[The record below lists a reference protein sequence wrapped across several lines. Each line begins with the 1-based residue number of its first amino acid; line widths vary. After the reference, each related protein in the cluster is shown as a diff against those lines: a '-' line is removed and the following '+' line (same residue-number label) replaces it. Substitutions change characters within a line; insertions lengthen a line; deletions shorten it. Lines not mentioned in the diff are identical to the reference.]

1 MNDIKVLMA
10 IQYSLPLTTT
20 PLVDLAENLGKNY
33 YDLEKEIK
41 FYKDNGILRRYGVTL
56 NYKALSNFK
65 QAALV
70 GFRAGD
76 YIRVANL
83 LNSFDEIKI
92 KHNFLRDSFY
102 NLWFTVKGYDVEE
115 IKKFVD
121 EVAKKTGVADYV
133 VLPTKKVYKMDVK
146 YDLYRGISWSEK
158 IIELEEVPSLKDLG
172 IEEEFILQLE
182 SLPVERRP
190 FRSFGYKEEEIVSI
204 LEELIKKGVCR
215 DFSGILNE
223 KKIGFKENGM
233 FAIKTSKPS
242 KIAEKLLYSYP
253 QITHLVERIPSEK
266 WNYSLYFMVHATS
279 REPIERIKS
288 EVEKLNSVEDVT
300 VIYSKENL
308 RNP

>member
-1 MNDIKVLMA
+1 MNDVEVLMA
-10 IQYSLPLTTT
+10 IQYKLPLTPT
-20 PLVDLAENLGKNY
+20 PLVDLAEDLGRDY
-33 YDLEKEIK
+33 YDLENEIK
-41 FYKDNGILRRYGVTL
+41 FYKNIGILKRYGITL

-70 GFRAGD
+70 GFKAED
-76 YIRVANL
+76 HFKVANF
-83 LNSFDEIKI
+83 LNSFDEVKI

-102 NLWFTVKGYDVEE
+102 NVWFTVKGYDVEE

-121 EVAKKTGVADYV
+121 EVAKKTGVVDYV
-133 VLPTKKVYKMDVK
+133 ILPTKKVYKMDVK
-146 YDLYRGISWSEK
+146 YDLYKGISWSEK
-158 IIELEEVPSLKDLG
+158 IVEVEEVPSLKELG
-172 IEEEFILQLE
+172 IEEELILQLE

-190 FRSFGYKEEEIVSI
+190 FRFCGYKEEEVVSI
-204 LEELIKKGVCR
+204 LKELIKKGVCR

-242 KIAEKLLYSYP
+242 KVAKRLLYSYP

-266 WNYSLYFMVHATS
+266 WDYSLYFMIHATK
-279 REPIERIKS
+279 REPIEEIKK
-288 EVEKLNSVEDVT
+288 EVEKLDDVEAVT

>member
-10 IQYSLPLTTT
+10 IQYNLPLTTT
-20 PLVDLAENLGKNY
+20 PLVDLAENLGKSY

-41 FYKDNGILRRYGVTL
+41 FYKDNYILRRYGITL
-56 NYKALSNFK
+56 NYKALSKFK

-70 GFRAGD
+70 GFRAED
-76 YIRVANL
+76 HIRVANF

-92 KHNFLRDSFY
+92 KHNFLRDSVY
-102 NLWFTVKGYDVEE
+102 NVWFTVKGRDIEE
-115 IKKFVD
+115 ITKFVE
-121 EVAKKTGVADYV
+121 EVAKKTGVVDYV
-133 VLPTKKVYKMDVK
+133 ILPTKKVYKMDVK
-146 YDLYRGISWSEK
+146 YDLYRGTSWSEK
-158 IIELEEVPSLKDLG
+158 IIEVEEVPSLRELG

-182 SLPVERRP
+182 SLPVDRRP
-190 FRSFGYKEEEIVSI
+190 FRFCGYKEEEIVSI

-242 KIAEKLLYSYP
+242 KVAKKLLYSYP

-266 WNYSLYFMVHATS
+266 WDYSLYFMIHATS
-279 REPIERIKS
+279 REPIEEIKK
-288 EVEKLNSVEDVT
+288 EVEKLDDVEAVT